1 MFVASNMHF
10 GQLIGKYLPKMSPEP
25 PENSIDVN
33 ECFGSYCIYVSNH
46 KILFFLSLH
55 GHASRFN
62 FFSFQPLACCVGRLF
77 FFNSVVSAAVACAF
91 NFSRFFLCF
100 CCFVLLLVHA
110 ANLIW
115 YAPHD
120 DTLGE
125 RCLCCWNFSF
135 RLFLSFD
142 VQPECVCCYVCSCD
156 CDCVCV
162 FFVGA
167 LRLTTFTTLFMF
179 T

>member
-1 MFVASNMHF
+1 MSVSARIVSMYQTTKYSFFCLCTDMH
-10 GQLIGKYLPKMSPEP
+10 PD
-25 PENSIDVN
+25 SI
-33 ECFGSYCIYVSNH
+33 
-46 KILFFLSLH
+46 
-55 GHASRFN
+55 